1 MELLVATWTLRLALV
16 GALAVGG
23 LSVSAGTPLVESID
37 RAAIAAFAFTFLG
50 RQIVGWLETPE
61 QRVLRMR
68 ARREKSRGKSTKK
81 DSKPTAGAVDGRK
94 SGRTAPAVSAGGDGA
109 SASAQVTGASG
120 KAA

>member
-23 LSVSAGTPLVESID
+23 LSFSAGAPLVESID

-68 ARREKSRGKSTKK
+68 ARREKSRGKGSKK
-81 DSKPTAGAVDGRK
+81 EPTVAAAGTGGRK
-94 SGRTAPAVSAGGDGA
+94 NRRVAPPAAAPAEGSGA
-109 SASAQVTGASG
+109 SATVAGASG

>member
-23 LSVSAGTPLVESID
+23 LSFSAGTPLVESID

-68 ARREKSRGKSTKK
+68 ARREKSRGKGSKK
-81 DSKPTAGAVDGRK
+81 EPKASAGEADGR
-94 SGRTAPAVSAGGDGA
+94 RTRRATPAAAEGG
-109 SASAQVTGASG
+109 SASAAGASG